1 MSDANITSLKV
12 EGMTCANCAR
22 SVENVL
28 KKNGAQDVY
37 VDFLNDE
44 VTYTDAGKV
53 GEETIKSVIEGIG
66 YHIPHDDG
74 HSHDHHGHNH
84 DGVLWK
90 LAISLALAIPLLI
103 FHFFH
108 FVDAEWTNIF
118 KNHWVQFGMALPV
131 FLIGAWHFGGSAF
144 GALKHK
150 EINMDVLI
158 FIGGTAAFIYSI
170 VGLIQAN
177 DNMIF
182 FETSATIF
190 AFVLLGNYI
199 EERASKGT
207 TSAIDGLKEMQ
218 NMNADRQTA
227 DGSWQSIKAGDL
239 QLGDTIRVNEGQ
251 SIPADGVVKTGSIAL
266 NLALITGESEPQSF
280 KIGDQVVSGAVVTDG
295 NCEITVRK
303 VGTESTLGRII
314 QLVKKA
320 QSEKPGIQRYAD
332 RISAIFVPTVLTIS
346 ILAFG
351 LNYWIWG
358 VGMQESILRSIAV
371 LVISCPCAMGL
382 ATPTAVAVGLGR
394 LSRSGI
400 LMKGANTI
408 ERLASIKTFIFD
420 KTGTLTTGEF
430 QVKSFDPINEESSII
445 ADIITQIESR
455 SSHPIAKSLVTYFKG
470 KGKSA
475 VRITEV
481 NEVAGE
487 GIYGKDAQDN
497 TYFIGSDTE
506 SNEGHLVLKKNE
518 LIIARFSIY
527 DELKD
532 HAADLVKWIKAD
544 DKEVILLSGDNE
556 HKTSEIAHHLDFD
569 NYYAGQK
576 PDQKLSIVERIGEK
590 SPVAMIGDGINDAAA
605 LTRADIGISMGDA
618 TSVSIQAA
626 DIVLLNS
633 SLDKLKEALGVSKLT
648 LTTIKQNLFWA
659 FGYNII
665 AIPLAV
671 VGLVSPMWAA
681 LFMGM
686 SDVVIIGN
694 SLWLKRKLYK

>member
-1 MSDANITSLKV
+1 MTDANITNLKV

-28 KKNGAQDVY
+28 KKNGVDNIY

-44 VTYTDAGKV
+44 VSYSDTA
-53 GEETIKSVIEGIG
+53 GIG
-66 YHIPHDDG
+66 KAEVKSQIEKIGYKVSDMDGQDPHA
-74 HSHDHHGHNH
+74 GHNH
-84 DGVLWK
+84 SGVGWK
-90 LAISLALAIPLLI
+90 LVISLALAIPLLI

-108 FVDAEWTNIF
+108 FIDAEWAKIF
-118 KNHWVQFGMALPV
+118 TNHWVQFGMALPV
-131 FLIGAWHFGGSAF
+131 FLIGIVHFGGSAF
-144 GALKHK
+144 RALKHG

-158 FIGGTAAFIYSI
+158 FIGGTAAFIYSM
-170 VGLIQAN
+170 VGLLQN
-177 DNMIF
+177 NGNMIF

-199 EERASKGT
+199 EERAAKGT
-207 TSAIDGLKEMQ
+207 TSAIDGLKDMQ
-218 NMNADRQTA
+218 NIESQRLNASGVWESVSANQLVV
-227 DGSWQSIKAGDL
+227 GDV
-239 QLGDTIRVNEGQ
+239 IRVNEGE
-251 SIPADGVVKTGSIAL
+251 SIPADGTIKTGRVAL
-266 NLALITGESEPQSF
+266 NLSLITGESEPQLF
-280 KIGDQVVSGAVVTDG
+280 NVGDEVVSGAVITDG

-303 VGTESTLGRII
+303 VGTESTLGRIV

-332 RISAIFVPTVLTIS
+332 KISAIFVPTVLAIS

-351 LNYWIWG
+351 LNYFLWE
-358 VGMQESILRSIAV
+358 VGLQESILRSIAV

-400 LMKGANTI
+400 LMKGADTI
-408 ERLASIKTFIFD
+408 ERLASIETFIFD
-420 KTGTLTTGEF
+420 KTGTLTTGDFE
-430 QVKSFDPINEESSII
+430 VKSFEAINEEPAIV

-455 SSHPIAKSLVTYFKG
+455 SAHPIAKSLVEYFEG
-470 KGKSA
+470 KGNSA
-475 VRITEV
+475 IRITEV

-487 GIYGKDAQDN
+487 GIYGKDAMGYQ
-497 TYFIGSDTE
+497 YFIGSDTK
-506 SNEGHLVLKKNE
+506 SNEGHLVLTKNNTT
-518 LIIARFSIY
+518 IGRFSIN
-527 DELKD
+527 DE
-532 HAADLVKWIKAD
+532 IKPYA
-544 DKEVILLSGDNE
+544 KELIDSIKSTGKNVILLSGDNH
-556 HKTSEIAHHLDFD
+556 HKTSEIARQLHFD

-576 PDQKLSIVERIGEK
+576 PDQKLSIVESTSTKG
-590 SPVAMIGDGINDAAA
+590 PVAMVGDGINDAAA
-605 LTRADIGISMGDA
+605 LTRADIGISMGDS

-633 SLDKLKEALGVSKLT
+633 SLSKLKEALGVSQLT
-648 LTTIKQNLFWA
+648 LKTIKQNLFWA

-665 AIPLAV
+665 AIPLAI

-694 SLWLKRKLYK
+694 SLWLKRKLLK

>member
-1 MSDANITSLKV
+1 MSDANITSLRV
-12 EGMTCANCAR
+12 EGMTCANCAK
-22 SVENVL
+22 SVEKIL
-28 KKNGAQDVY
+28 KKSGVEDVY

-44 VTYTDAGKV
+44 VSYSDKA
-53 GEETIKSVIEGIG
+53 GIG
-66 YHIPHDDG
+66 KAEVSAQIEKIGYKVPIIEDHDV
-74 HSHDHHGHNH
+74 HAEHDHS
-84 DGVLWK
+84 GVGWK

-108 FVDAEWTNIF
+108 FVDADWAKIF
-118 KNHWVQFGMALPV
+118 SNHWLQFGMALPV
-131 FLIGAWHFGGSAF
+131 FLIGVVHFGGSAIR
-144 GALKHK
+144 ALRHG

-158 FIGGTAAFIYSI
+158 LIGGTAAFFYSLF
-170 VGLIQAN
+170 GLLQGN
-177 DNMIF
+177 GNMIF

-218 NMNADRQTA
+218 NVETQRLTTVGQWEKISA
-227 DGSWQSIKAGDL
+227 SKL
-239 QLGDTIRVNEGQ
+239 VVGDTIRVSEGE
-251 SIPADGVVKTGSIAL
+251 SIPADGLIKSGTIAL
-266 NLALITGESEPQSF
+266 NLALITGESDPQSF
-280 KIGDQVVSGAVVTDG
+280 GVGEEVISGAVVTDG
-295 NCEITVRK
+295 NCEITVNK
-303 VGTESTLGRII
+303 IGTESTLGRIV

-332 RISAIFVPTVLTIS
+332 KISSIFVPTVLGIS
-346 ILAFG
+346 LIAFG
-351 LNYWIWG
+351 LNYYLWE

-400 LMKGANTI
+400 LMKGADTI
-408 ERLASIKTFIFD
+408 ERLAGIKTFIFD
-420 KTGTLTTGEF
+420 KTGTLTTGDFE
-430 QVKSFDPINEESSII
+430 VKSFEAIDYESTEV

-455 SSHPIAKSLVTYFKG
+455 SAHPIAKSLVEYFKG
-470 KGKSA
+470 KGKSSI
-475 VRITEV
+475 RITEV

-487 GIYGKDAQDN
+487 GIYGKDATGNQ
-497 TYFIGSDTE
+497 YFIGSDND
-506 SNEGHLVLKKNE
+506 SNEGHLVLKRDNVV
-518 LIIARFSIY
+518 IARFIIQDEIKPFAKELLTSIKSSG
-527 DELKD
+527 KD
-532 HAADLVKWIKAD
+532 T
-544 DKEVILLSGDNE
+544 ILLSGDNH
-556 HKTSEIAHHLDFD
+556 HKTSEIARQLDFN

-576 PDQKLSIVERIGEK
+576 PDQKLALIEK
-590 SPVAMIGDGINDAAA
+590 MSNQSPVAMVGDGINDAAA
-605 LTRADIGISMGDA
+605 LSRADIGISMGDS

-633 SLDKLKEALGVSKLT
+633 NLSKLKEALGISHLT

-671 VGLVSPMWAA
+671 IGMVSPMWAA

-694 SLWLKRKLYK
+694 SLLLKRKLHK

>member
-1 MSDANITSLKV
+1 MTDANITNLRV

-28 KKNGAQDVY
+28 KKNGVEDIY

-44 VTYTDAGKV
+44 ISYTDTAGLGDSK
-53 GEETIKSVIEGIG
+53 IKSAIENIG
-66 YHIPHDDG
+66 YKVSDMG
-74 HSHDHHGHNH
+74 EHDHHAGHNH
-84 DGVLWK
+84 DGVGWK
-90 LAISLALAIPLLI
+90 LAVSLALAIPLLI

-108 FVDAEWTNIF
+108 FVDAEWAQIF
-118 KNHWVQFGMALPV
+118 TNHWVQFWMALPV
-131 FLIGAWHFGGSAF
+131 FLIGAFHFGGSAYK
-144 GALKHK
+144 ALRHG

-158 FIGGTAAFIYSI
+158 FIGGTAAFIYSVI
-170 VGLIQAN
+170 GLIQ
-177 DNMIF
+177 DNPDMIF

-218 NMNADRQTA
+218 NIESSRLTASGKWESINASQLEV
-227 DGSWQSIKAGDL
+227 GDV
-239 QLGDTIRVNEGQ
+239 IRINEGD
-251 SIPADGVVKTGSIAL
+251 SIPADGQIRSGRVAL
-266 NLALITGESEPQSF
+266 NLSLITGESESKSF
-280 KIGDQVVSGAVVTDG
+280 EIGDSVVSGAVVMDG
-295 NCEITVRK
+295 NCEMTVSK
-303 VGTESTLGRII
+303 VGSNSTLGRII
-314 QLVKKA
+314 QLVKRA

-332 RISAIFVPTVLTIS
+332 KISSIFVPTVLALSVI
-346 ILAFG
+346 AFG
-351 LNYWIWG
+351 LNYWIWE
-358 VGMQESILRSIAV
+358 VGLQESILRSIAV

-400 LMKGANTI
+400 LMKGADTI

-420 KTGTLTTGEF
+420 KTGTLTTGDFE
-430 QVKSFDPINEESSII
+430 VRSFDSIDEEPAII
-445 ADIITQIESR
+445 ADIVTQIESR
-455 SSHPIAKSLVTYFKG
+455 SNHPIAKSLVNYFQG

-475 VRITEV
+475 TRIVEV

-487 GIYGKDAQDN
+487 GIYGKDAVGHE
-497 TYFIGSDTE
+497 YFIGSDPK
-506 SNEGHLVLKKNE
+506 SNEGHLILTKDDTT
-518 LIIARFSIY
+518 IARFSIK
-527 DELKD
+527 DE
-532 HAADLVKWIKAD
+532 VKPFASELITSIKAS
-544 DKEVILLSGDNE
+544 DKEVVLLSGDNH
-556 HKTSEIAHHLDFD
+556 HKTSEIAERLDFD

-576 PDQKLSIVERIGEK
+576 PEDKLTIIESASAEA
-590 SPVAMIGDGINDAAA
+590 PVAMVGDGINDAAA
-605 LTRADIGISMGDA
+605 LTRADIGISLGDS

-633 SLDKLKEALGVSKLT
+633 SLDKLKEALGISELT
-648 LTTIKQNLFWA
+648 LKTIKQNLFWA

-665 AIPLAV
+665 AIPLAIM
-671 VGLVSPMWAA
+671 GLVSPMWAA

-694 SLWLKRKLYK
+694 SLLLKRKLLK